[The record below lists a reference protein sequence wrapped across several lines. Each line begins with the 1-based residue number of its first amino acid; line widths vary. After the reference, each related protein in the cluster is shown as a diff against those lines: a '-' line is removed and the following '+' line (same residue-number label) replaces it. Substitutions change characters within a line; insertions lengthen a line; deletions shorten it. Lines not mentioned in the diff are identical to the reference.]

1 MVQTAT
7 SQQAGIANSGPEVRV
22 VRHAQV
28 CEKLQV
34 SSATL
39 FDMVARG
46 IFPKPFA
53 LIPGGRSVGW
63 LTRDVDQWILD
74 RKGSGDRGSK

>member
-7 SQQAGIANSGPEVRV
+7 NQQAGIASSSPEVRV

-46 IFPKPFA
+46 IFPKPFP

-63 LTRDVDQWILD
+63 LARDIDQWILD
-74 RKGSGDRGSK
+74 RKSGSDREVK